1 MAGTSNSDLINQAS
15 TSVGGSS
22 STDPTPVDDITDIPA
37 GAQMYGSGGTPG
49 TTNQQTTSS
58 KGGKQLTGGPGGVS
72 GPTVNTIGGS
82 SGTYTTAV
90 QETTVTAWLNAFY
103 TTISNSPSILQQ
115 FSTEA
120 ELAGLVGAN
129 ANVAQLYS
137 AWQKLIVQA
146 YNHNI
151 NGQDLTPW
159 DILANSIPGTTAG
172 TYQHNAGYTAMTT
185 MTAQQAAEI
194 AAKAS
199 STDKT
204 TTTQATE
211 TDINYTDPDT
221 ARYVLNQAS
230 QQLLGRQATNAEVA
244 SFTKN
249 LNANEAE
256 FPKMSQDTKT
266 TDTGTN
272 STTTPGNDGTTNA
285 AAANSG
291 TSEVGGQGQ
300 TVVGYDSAGN
310 PIYGPTGTTQTTD
323 TSGNST
329 DTVVSLGEADYTR
342 YGRTQLAE
350 DAAMAAP
357 DYGAYQA
364 AGPLFQAFLGTLK
377 GAVSGVGSNS

>member
-1 MAGTSNSDLINQAS
+1 MAGNTPTSNSDLIAQANSS
-15 TSVGGSS
+15 TGGSLT
-22 STDPTPVDDITDIPA
+22 TDPTPVNDISEIPV
-37 GAQMYGSGGTPG
+37 GATMYGSGGVSSQVPIQQGGAGRTGLHGTSG
-49 TTNQQTTSS
+49 TTTQTDTS
-58 KGGKQLTGGPGGVS
+58 P
-72 GPTVNTIGGS
+72 I
-82 SGTYTTAV
+82 
-90 QETTVTAWLNAFY
+90 QETTVTTWLNTFY
-103 TTISNSPSILQQ
+103 TQISNSPTILQQ

-120 ELAGLVGAN
+120 QLAGLVGAN

-151 NGQDLTPW
+151 NGQDISPW
-159 DILANSIPGTTAG
+159 DVLANSIPGTAAG
-172 TYQHNAGYTAMTT
+172 TYQNNSGFNAMTT

-194 AAKAS
+194 ASKAS

-204 TTTQATE
+204 TTTQSTE

-230 QQLLGRQATNAEVA
+230 QTLLGRQATNAEVS
-244 SFTKN
+244 SFTKS

-266 TDTGTN
+266 TDTAAN
-272 STTTPGNDGTTNA
+272 ADTTAGNNATTAA
-285 AAANSG
+285 AAANTSG

-310 PIYGPTGTTQTTD
+310 PIYGPTGTTTSTD

-342 YGRTQLAE
+342 YGREQLAE
-350 DAAMAAP
+350 DAAKAAP

-364 AGPLFQAFLGTLK
+364 AGPLMQAFLGTLK
-377 GAVSGVGSNS
+377 GAVSGVGSND

>member
-1 MAGTSNSDLINQAS
+1 MATPTPAPTSNSNLITQAQSS
-15 TSVGGSS
+15 TGGALG
-22 STDPTPVDDITDIPA
+22 TDPTPVNDISQIPA
-37 GAQMYGSGGTPG
+37 GATMYFSGGDDSTRTYMGATGPETLNTPTPTQN
-49 TTNQQTTSS
+49 TT
-58 KGGKQLTGGPGGVS
+58 LT
-72 GPTVNTIGGS
+72 
-82 SGTYTTAV
+82 Y
-90 QETTVTAWLNAFY
+90 WLNAFY
-103 TTISNSPSILQQ
+103 NVISSSPQIMQQ

-120 ELAGLVGAN
+120 QLAGLVGAS
-129 ANVAQLYS
+129 ANVSQLYS

-151 NGQDLTPW
+151 NGQNLTPW

-172 TYQHNAGYTAMTT
+172 TFQNNQGYQAMTS
-185 MTAQQAAEI
+185 MTSQQAAEI
-194 AAKAS
+194 ASKAA
-199 STDKT
+199 STDKN
-204 TTTQATE
+204 TTTQSTE

-249 LNANEAE
+249 LNANEAM

-266 TDTGTN
+266 TDTGTT
-272 STTTPGNDGTTNA
+272 SATVPGTTSDGTTTTPPAGTTP
-285 AAANSG
+285 
-291 TSEVGGQGQ
+291 SEVGAQGQ

-310 PIYGPTGTTQTTD
+310 PIYGPTGTTTD
-323 TSGNST
+323 TSSGSNST

-342 YGRTQLAE
+342 YGRTQLAN

-364 AGPLFQAFLGTLK
+364 AGPLMQAFLGALK